1 MYSCSS
7 KSKWYITFYI
17 ILYITIY
24 GIIYFIKKKIYL
36 GSFGVHTTMSCTD
49 KESHEFY
56 SKLGFVD
63 LNPAHEEHPG
73 IKTMCRSF

>member
-1 MYSCSS
+1 MVYNFLYS
-7 KSKWYITFYI
+7 F
-17 ILYITIY
+17 IY
-24 GIIYFIKKKIYL
+24 YYLWNNIFHKKKIYL